1 MPVTTSKLRR
11 LVNSKHP
18 YVERSLG
25 SVVSIIKHSMQNAA
39 AFEETVELIKEW
51 RAQTAFE
58 ENMVPADGNEALP
71 PEAPETIKNSVHLRG
86 SLELGNNI
94 AGICRYGQE
103 RASEHF
109 GENGHKMIQADNHV
123 SGLPSGSPI
132 ISEQISET
140 NRNLKVSHAG
150 AGATVQVLKKPSRA
164 LGHFWGIQLQRGNL
178 ILDKEEIKLEQ
189 IKSSV
194 NLPFHS
200 FVPRDETLQLVVEEP
215 AKVSQR
221 LLHEEPSSIQA
232 QSSSLEDVILLEE
245 KEEDND
251 EEEEEEEEGG
261 ANVEKSTTIET
272 KNKQLETDDGDE
284 TMSLGDLSSSFQ
296 NCFKS
301 ISETRKAKQ
310 PVKPR
315 ESGGFLE
322 LKPFDYE
329 SARKQAWLGNEQ
341 DAEMGEKSEGG
352 RKSRAGKADK
362 KKSSTVGKSR
372 NDEESGG
379 FQQGRR
385 RQAFPASGNRSAT
398 FH

>member
-1 MPVTTSKLRR
+1 M
-11 LVNSKHP
+11 
-18 YVERSLG
+18 
-25 SVVSIIKHSMQNAA
+25 
-39 AFEETVELIKEW
+39 
-51 RAQTAFE
+51 
-58 ENMVPADGNEALP
+58 
-71 PEAPETIKNSVHLRG
+71 
-86 SLELGNNI
+86 
-94 AGICRYGQE
+94 
-103 RASEHF
+103 
-109 GENGHKMIQADNHV
+109 
-123 SGLPSGSPI
+123 
-132 ISEQISET
+132 
-140 NRNLKVSHAG
+140 
-150 AGATVQVLKKPSRA
+150 
-164 LGHFWGIQLQRGNL
+164 
-178 ILDKEEIKLEQ
+178 
-189 IKSSV
+189 
-194 NLPFHS
+194 
-200 FVPRDETLQLVVEEP
+200 PRDETLQLVVEEP

-232 QSSSLEDVILLEE
+232 QSSTLEDVILLEE

-251 EEEEEEEEGG
+251 EEEEEEGG
-261 ANVEKSTTIET
+261 ANVEESTTIET

>member
-1 MPVTTSKLRR
+1 M
-11 LVNSKHP
+11 
-18 YVERSLG
+18 
-25 SVVSIIKHSMQNAA
+25 
-39 AFEETVELIKEW
+39 
-51 RAQTAFE
+51 
-58 ENMVPADGNEALP
+58 
-71 PEAPETIKNSVHLRG
+71 
-86 SLELGNNI
+86 
-94 AGICRYGQE
+94 
-103 RASEHF
+103 
-109 GENGHKMIQADNHV
+109 
-123 SGLPSGSPI
+123 
-132 ISEQISET
+132 
-140 NRNLKVSHAG
+140 
-150 AGATVQVLKKPSRA
+150 
-164 LGHFWGIQLQRGNL
+164 
-178 ILDKEEIKLEQ
+178 
-189 IKSSV
+189 
-194 NLPFHS
+194 
-200 FVPRDETLQLVVEEP
+200 PRDETLQLVVEEP

-232 QSSSLEDVILLEE
+232 QSSTLEDVILLEE

-251 EEEEEEEEGG
+251 EEEEEEGG
-261 ANVEKSTTIET
+261 ANVEKSTTVET

-315 ESGGFLE
+315 ESVGFLE

-329 SARKQAWLGNEQ
+329 SARKQAWLGNEP

-385 RQAFPASGNRSAT
+385 RQAFPASGNLSAT